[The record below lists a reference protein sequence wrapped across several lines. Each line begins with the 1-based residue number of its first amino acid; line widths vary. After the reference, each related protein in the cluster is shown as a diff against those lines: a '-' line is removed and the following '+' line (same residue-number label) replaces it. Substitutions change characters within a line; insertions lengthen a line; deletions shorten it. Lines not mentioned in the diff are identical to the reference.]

1 MESNYRHSATSTS
14 VAIEA
19 PQKSASFQ
27 AVWTIVRKLAQLS
40 VSLLALLSVC
50 FVIMHIVPGD
60 PFQEEQAVP
69 QEVLDN
75 LRHKYGLDRSIFS
88 QYVSYLGRVLHGD
101 LGTSMRYPSE
111 SVVKIIGNSFPVSI
125 HLGLQALVIAVIF
138 GISIG
143 SWSAYRSNRSFD
155 VTMTVGSTFGVS
167 IPSFVIAATIQLL
180 FSLYWPLFPVARWD
194 SFSHT
199 VLPSIALS
207 IGPACAIMRIMRA
220 SMLDTLDK
228 EWVMM
233 ARMKGVPEWRVL
245 LVHVIP
251 NALLPVLHYM
261 GPITA
266 NLLTGSFVIERVF
279 CIPGLGQ
286 WFVLGVMSRDYPL
299 IAGLTLFYSIVLYLV
314 HTVID
319 IITIGFNK
327 RLSQNECAR

>member
-1 MESNYRHSATSTS
+1 MSIAVEALPKSN
-14 VAIEA
+14 
-19 PQKSASFQ
+19 QFKLF
-27 AVWTIVRKLAQLS
+27 RKIAKKFAQLCL
-40 VSLLALLSVC
+40 SLFALLSIC

-60 PFQEEQAVP
+60 PFHEEQAVP

-75 LRHKYGLDRSIFS
+75 LRHKYGLDRPILS
-88 QYVSYLGRVLHGD
+88 QYASYLGRVLQGD

-125 HLGLQALVIAVIF
+125 RLGLQALVLAVIF
-138 GISIG
+138 GISFG
-143 SWSAYRSNRSFD
+143 SWSAYRSNHGVD
-155 VTMTVGSTFGVS
+155 VAMTVGSTLGVS

-207 IGPACAIMRIMRA
+207 VGPACAIMRIMRA
-220 SMLDTLDK
+220 SMLDTLGK

-233 ARMKGVPEWRVL
+233 ARMKGVSECRVL

-251 NALLPVLHYM
+251 NAILPVLHYM

-299 IAGLTLFYSIVLYLV
+299 IAGLTLFYSIILYLV

-319 IITIGFNK
+319 IITACFNK
-327 RLSQNECAR
+327 RLSQNESAR